1 MLKSMGFFL
10 PYSSNKEVILS
21 MKQSFDKLAFKE
33 KLESYGTF
41 PMSYL
46 FKFIVPV
53 GKESEISAI
62 FLGDDVVIKPSSG
75 GKYMSTTIHKQVDNA
90 EQVIDY
96 YEKAALI
103 EGVISL

>member
-1 MLKSMGFFL
+1 
-10 PYSSNKEVILS
+10 

-41 PMSYL
+41 PMAYL

-62 FLGDDVVIKPSSG
+62 SLGEDVVLKPSSG
-75 GKYMSTTIHKQVDNA
+75 GKYMSMTMHKQVDNG
-90 EQVIDY
+90 EQRIDY
-96 YEKAALI
+96 GDKAALI

>member
-1 MLKSMGFFL
+1 
-10 PYSSNKEVILS
+10 

-41 PMSYL
+41 PMAYL

-62 FLGDDVVIKPSSG
+62 FLGDNVVIKPSSG
-75 GKYMSTTIHKQVDNA
+75 
-90 EQVIDY
+90 
-96 YEKAALI
+96 
-103 EGVISL
+103 